1 MGQVRVSATCI
12 ILSPMGHV
20 NDGGESR
27 LRRGFATGAAA
38 AFGGGGVG
46 RCVGGDLLWRAERV
60 RAMVRRDVCAQH
72 SSKRRERT
80 PDARKLVSKKRL
92 VGRARLAVFGHVHL
106 ATGP

>member
-1 MGQVRVSATCI
+1 
-12 ILSPMGHV
+12 MGHV

-60 RAMVRRDVCAQH
+60 RAMVRDVCAQQ
-72 SSKRRERT
+72 RRGREGERERT
-80 PDARKLVSKKRL
+80 PAGFDNTEVSY
-92 VGRARLAVFGHVHL
+92 
-106 ATGP
+106 

>member
-1 MGQVRVSATCI
+1 
-12 ILSPMGHV
+12 MGHV

-60 RAMVRRDVCAQH
+60 RAMVRRDVCAQLEAEGENTGRA
-72 SSKRRERT
+72 KT
-80 PDARKLVSKKRL
+80 LVSKNRPGGDTYDSMSPDQGKQRDMD
-92 VGRARLAVFGHVHL
+92 
-106 ATGP
+106 ATTRRIIGDRRHR

>member
-60 RAMVRRDVCAQH
+60 RAMVRDVCA
-72 SSKRRERT
+72 ER
-80 PDARKLVSKKRL
+80 ACGGERKHRT
-92 VGRARLAVFGHVHL
+92 AV
-106 ATGP
+106 A

>member
-1 MGQVRVSATCI
+1 
-12 ILSPMGHV
+12 MGHV

-60 RAMVRRDVCAQH
+60 RAMLSDACVCAQLLA
-72 SSKRRERT
+72 EGENT
-80 PDARKLVSKKRL
+80 
-92 VGRARLAVFGHVHL
+92 GR
-106 ATGP
+106 